1 MISATL
7 FFSLLLF
14 QQDGSSL
21 AAQAIEKTRTQES
34 YHARFQAVIK
44 MPKGDPY
51 EITGESVWVY
61 PGVLYIRYTGSGKD
75 EKRIVRVGDKVWIYH
90 EFLEDW
96 VTAEEMG
103 NGGAGRGV
111 QNPEDILRVLQDH
124 LENARLGDPSGSVTP
139 ITVPLSGKDIETIMK
154 EQANQSSFNWKKSR
168 ASIVLLVE
176 EGKVK
181 GLQSAAALVSN
192 DPNIEGQ
199 VVTYTAEVTVLSF
212 NDKKRLSFEIKDEE
226 SGKTNPIPIPGYLEK
241 AIKEFIGQKK

>member
-75 EKRIVRVGDKVWIYH
+75 EKRIVRVGD
-90 EFLEDW
+90 
-96 VTAEEMG
+96 
-103 NGGAGRGV
+103 
-111 QNPEDILRVLQDH
+111 
-124 LENARLGDPSGSVTP
+124 
-139 ITVPLSGKDIETIMK
+139 
-154 EQANQSSFNWKKSR
+154 
-168 ASIVLLVE
+168 IV
-176 EGKVK
+176 
-181 GLQSAAALVSN
+181 
-192 DPNIEGQ
+192 
-199 VVTYTAEVTVLSF
+199 
-212 NDKKRLSFEIKDEE
+212 
-226 SGKTNPIPIPGYLEK
+226 
-241 AIKEFIGQKK
+241 